1 MASHGFWFMGAEN
14 PAGDGSQSP
23 NTRKWRGVKRNPE
36 IVFLFI
42 SGYETKKCDIYCV
55 LNAQG
60 YFKP

>member
-23 NTRKWRGVKRNPE
+23 NTRKWRGVKGNPE

-42 SGYETKKCDIYCV
+42 Y
-55 LNAQG
+55 
-60 YFKP
+60 

>member
-36 IVFLFI
+36 IVFFFLFI
-42 SGYETKKCDIYCV
+42 YLLV
-55 LNAQG
+55 AMRQRNAT
-60 YFKP
+60 FIVS